1 MATTSLWHIQGHL
14 RDLVDYV
21 ENPEKTYP
29 ELQDLWDASRYVQR
43 PAATAD
49 GHYVTAINCLK
60 ETALEQ
66 MILTKRQYGKT
77 DGYIAFH
84 GYQSF
89 KPGEVSAQECHDI
102 GVALAKEMW
111 GDRFQVLVTT
121 HLDKEHLH
129 NHYLFNS
136 VSFRDGKK
144 YNYSKAE
151 IRRLRDVSDR
161 LCREHGLSV
170 IQNPHKAPSRPVYF
184 DEKDGKP
191 TRYSVYLNDVWDAI
205 ELNRSPRYVEN
216 YLRELGYLTD
226 FTGEHWKIR
235 LPQYK
240 HFTRIDTLDERLTP
254 EFIRQGCGSR
264 AHYGN
269 SHAEISYPPRM
280 PQELEHIWQPYV
292 RTTRIYRLY
301 LRYCYE
307 LGILPKGT
315 KYQPTSPFL
324 REELRKLDLYDRET
338 RFLAGSG
345 IETLEELQA
354 EIGKTQTEMNA
365 LTDE

>member
-111 GDRFQVLVTT
+111 GDRFQILVTT
-121 HLDKEHLH
+121 HLDKDHLH

-151 IRRLRDVSDR
+151 MQRLRDVSDR
-161 LCREHGLSV
+161 LCIEHGLSV
-170 IQNPHKAPSRPVYF
+170 IRNPHKAPSRPVYL

-191 TRYSVYLNDVWDAI
+191 TR
-205 ELNRSPRYVEN
+205 
-216 YLRELGYLTD
+216 
-226 FTGEHWKIR
+226 
-235 LPQYK
+235 
-240 HFTRIDTLDERLTP
+240 
-254 EFIRQGCGSR
+254 
-264 AHYGN
+264 
-269 SHAEISYPPRM
+269 
-280 PQELEHIWQPYV
+280 
-292 RTTRIYRLY
+292 
-301 LRYCYE
+301 
-307 LGILPKGT
+307 
-315 KYQPTSPFL
+315 
-324 REELRKLDLYDRET
+324 
-338 RFLAGSG
+338 
-345 IETLEELQA
+345 
-354 EIGKTQTEMNA
+354 
-365 LTDE
+365 

>member
-21 ENPEKTYP
+21 ENPEKTCP

-111 GDRFQVLVTT
+111 GDRFQILVTT
-121 HLDKEHLH
+121 HLDKDHLH

-136 VSFRDGKK
+136 VSFRDGRK
-144 YNYSKAE
+144 YNYSRAE
-151 IRRLRDVSDR
+151 IQRLRDKGRGQGKSIQVHVPERQPGEFRPGGYRDR
-161 LCREHGLSV
+161 TLS
-170 IQNPHKAPSRPVYF
+170 
-184 DEKDGKP
+184 
-191 TRYSVYLNDVWDAI
+191 
-205 ELNRSPRYVEN
+205 
-216 YLRELGYLTD
+216 
-226 FTGEHWKIR
+226 
-235 LPQYK
+235 
-240 HFTRIDTLDERLTP
+240 
-254 EFIRQGCGSR
+254 
-264 AHYGN
+264 
-269 SHAEISYPPRM
+269 
-280 PQELEHIWQPYV
+280 
-292 RTTRIYRLY
+292 
-301 LRYCYE
+301 
-307 LGILPKGT
+307 
-315 KYQPTSPFL
+315 
-324 REELRKLDLYDRET
+324 
-338 RFLAGSG
+338 GSG
-345 IETLEELQA
+345 IRQDA
-354 EIGKTQTEMNA
+354 QWHRG
-365 LTDE
+365 DH